1 MSNTAVAKASL
12 DIQPVHI
19 SVQDVRVDEVE
30 MPHQPHFTVEAAGPW
45 RCEEASI
52 SVTRSVALH
61 RPEEQARQ
69 QRTPLGAH
77 KVGTVHIIAEER
89 VSSTAA
95 HDTSATSSSSS
106 PSAGATVFPVPL
118 YAARVSYQ
126 RPNRYKE
133 HWSLCIV
140 EGPQNP
146 TALSRPQFHG
156 GARRHSHRR
165 DLECSGDK
173 STRVMFID
181 VAALTPDARA
191 SLRCTSTGEISIPTA
206 LYFRCASASS
216 SLPASAST
224 KDNGKLQVRHAPGH
238 GAWDRSQQR
247 RRRVILLPPTAAGKT
262 FELVCISV
270 KRGRDE

>member
-1 MSNTAVAKASL
+1 MSSTAVAKASP
-12 DIQPVHI
+12 DIQTVHI
-19 SVQDVRVDEVE
+19 CVQDVRVHEVQ
-30 MPHQPHFTVEAAGPW
+30 MPHQPRFTVEAAGTW

-61 RPEEQARQ
+61 TPEEQARQ

-77 KVGTVHIIAEER
+77 KAGTVHIVAEGR
-89 VSSTAA
+89 VLSPAA
-95 HDTSATSSSSS
+95 HDTSATSSSISS
-106 PSAGATVFPVPL
+106 RADAAVFPVPL

-146 TALSRPQFHG
+146 TALSRPQFYC
-156 GARRHSHRR
+156 GARRHSRSR
-165 DLECSGDK
+165 GLERSGDK
-173 STRVMFID
+173 PTRVLFID

-191 SLRCTSTGEISIPTA
+191 SLRCTSTEEISIPTA

-216 SLPASAST
+216 SLPTSAST
-224 KDNGKLQVRHAPGH
+224 KNNGKLQVRHGPGH
-238 GAWDRSQQR
+238 SAWDRSQQR